1 MSLDA
6 MIDPIIEVSRRAG
19 NVIMKYFEEG
29 TSINIKADGSPV
41 TAADQEAEK
50 IIIPILRDL
59 TPSIPIVAEE
69 SVAEGNLP
77 QAHGNTFWLV
87 DPLDGTK
94 EFINQRTD
102 FTVNIGLIRG
112 GLPVLGVV
120 LTPYDGLIWAG
131 SKTTGAFIENKKGSR
146 ERISTREPNG
156 EKLTVVASR
165 SHRSPELENYIATL
179 NVKESISRGSSL
191 KFCLLASGQADIYP
205 RLGPTMEW
213 DTAAGHAV
221 LLAAGG
227 RLTNFDGTTFKY
239 GKPDFK
245 NGWFIAYG
253 N

>member
-1 MSLDA
+1 MSPEA
-6 MIDPIIEVSRRAG
+6 MIDPIIEVSRQAG
-19 NVIMKYFEEG
+19 RVIMKYFEEG
-29 TSINIKADGSPV
+29 TSTNIKADGSPV
-41 TAADQEAEK
+41 TAADHEAEN
-50 IIIPILRDL
+50 IIIPILKDL
-59 TPSIPIVAEE
+59 TPTIPIIAEE
-69 SVAEGNLP
+69 SVEAGNFP
-77 QAHGNTFWLV
+77 KMHGNTFWLV

-94 EFINQRTD
+94 EFIHRRTD

-120 LTPYDGLIWAG
+120 LAPYDGIIWAG
-131 SKTTGAFIENKKGSR
+131 CETKGAFIENTKGTR
-146 ERISTREPNG
+146 ETISTRESNV

-165 SHRSPELENYIATL
+165 SHRSQELENYIATL
-179 NVKESISRGSSL
+179 NVGESISRGSSL

-239 GKPDFK
+239 GKPKFK